1 MGVFIGAD
9 GGASKLMLCLSA
21 GGTRRF
27 SKVPQ
32 CVNPVVCG
40 QGVSADIIIG
50 SMLGFCEREGVS
62 PASVDGVFAG
72 IAGATERDYITML
85 KTRLQKTFPAA
96 ACGVSHDG
104 ENIIYAAFPESDG
117 VALICGTGSSCFVRK
132 GGELFRIGGYGA
144 FDMDGSGYEIGRR
157 AIAYTLKSYDGR
169 ARRTPLCELTEKLAG
184 GNCLQNLSRLLSLS
198 VRETAQFAAAVFEA
212 AAENDAVA
220 LYILD
225 ATARYLACCVDAAS
239 RYFESRFDVCIA
251 GGVGTNKIITKKIK
265 QYALPQANIFTLIKE
280 PAEGAVTKAEKLY
293 DERNNS

>member
-72 IAGATERDYITML
+72 IAGATERDYTTML

-96 ACGVSHDG
+96 DYVGNDRYVF
-104 ENIIYAAFPESDG
+104 N
-117 VALICGTGSSCFVRK
+117 
-132 GGELFRIGGYGA
+132 IGGNKFRTVAVVVFFAG
-144 FDMDGSGYEIGRR
+144 DMH
-157 AIAYTLKSYDGR
+157 L
-169 ARRTPLCELTEKLAG
+169 
-184 GNCLQNLSRLLSLS
+184 
-198 VRETAQFAAAVFEA
+198 
-212 AAENDAVA
+212 
-220 LYILD
+220 
-225 ATARYLACCVDAAS
+225 
-239 RYFESRFDVCIA
+239 RF
-251 GGVGTNKIITKKIK
+251 VGTHAEYDRIK
-265 QYALPQANIFTLIKE
+265 DIK
-280 PAEGAVTKAEKLY
+280 
-293 DERNNS
+293 SI

>member
-50 SMLGFCEREGVS
+50 SMLGFCEREGIF

-85 KTRLQKTFPAA
+85 KTRLQKTFPNA

-169 ARRTPLCELTEKLAG
+169 AERTKLCEFTEKLAG
-184 GNCLQNLSRLLSLS
+184 GNCLQNLSKLLALP
-198 VRETAQFAAAVFEA
+198 VRDIARFAPAVFEA
-212 AAENDAVA
+212 ARLGDEAA
-220 LYILD
+220 LEILD
-225 ATARYLACCVDAAS
+225 SAARYLAGCVNAAGAH
-239 RYFESRFDVCIA
+239 FEGEFDVCTA
-251 GGVGTNKIITKKIK
+251 GGVGTDAFILENIK
-265 QYALPQANIFTLIKE
+265 RYADPRANIYALKKE

-293 DERNNS
+293 DERTDT